1 MVRTCPCH
9 GHGRGS
15 TPRRIVL
22 ISKHFVAES
31 KNPNYNIDM
40 NIFVTDPCPIQSAL
54 NLPDKHIVKMPLETC
69 QMLAI
74 IYSDWYYGIGKLHKK
89 DGTPYR
95 TAHGAFR
102 KHPCTIWAAENQ
114 YNLAWLIAHGYAL
127 CAEYHS
133 RYDKVHTC
141 YSAICE
147 AADIYDRTF
156 DEKCG
161 DAYHKVTDFTRAMP
175 DHIKFDTTIDTI
187 TAYKQ
192 YLNTKP
198 WLATN
203 YLRIPSRKPS
213 FIITTMTTTPNK
225 SDLPVYDFS
234 TTPEQRANEQAAID
248 QAIKDAEAAMKAPAA
263 SRKQDAPAVAKMK
276 AKKLVPA
283 KAKGSKSGR
292 VVGISADENKM
303 LQSLLQTVQNDSNY
317 ATISSSEAF
326 SKLQARYNKN

>member
-1 MVRTCPCH
+1 MI
-9 GHGRGS
+9 S
-15 TPRRIVL
+15 T
-22 ISKHFVAES
+22 HFVDGI

-40 NIFVTDPCPIQSAL
+40 NIFVTDPCPIQSAR

-74 IYSDWYYGIGKLHKK
+74 IYSDWYYGVGKLYKQ
-89 DGTPYR
+89 DGTPYA
-95 TAHGAFR
+95 TARGAFR
-102 KHPCTIWAAENQ
+102 HHPCTMWAARSP
-114 YNLAWLIAHGYAL
+114 YNLAWLIRHGYAL
-127 CAEYHS
+127 CHEYNL
-133 RYDKVHTC
+133 RYNKVHTC
-141 YSAICE
+141 LDVIEQAERI
-147 AADIYDRTF
+147 
-156 DEKCG
+156 
-161 DAYHKVTDFTRAMP
+161 YHKSFNNLMLSDASAQVTDFTRAMP
-175 DHIKFDTTIDTI
+175 EDIKFDTTIDTI
-187 TAYKQ
+187 TAYKR

-198 WLATN
+198 WLAHN

-213 FIITTMTTTPNK
+213 FIITPMTTTPNK

-248 QAIKDAEAAMKAPAA
+248 KAIKDAEAAMKAPAA

-303 LQSLLQTVQNDSNY
+303 LQELLFKVAQDSNY
-317 ATISSSEAF
+317 AIFSNTEAF
-326 SKLQARYNKN
+326 SKLLDRYNKN

>member
-1 MVRTCPCH
+1 
-9 GHGRGS
+9 
-15 TPRRIVL
+15 
-22 ISKHFVAES
+22 
-31 KNPNYNIDM
+31 M
-40 NIFVTDPCPIQSAL
+40 NIFVTDPCPIQSAR

-74 IYSDWYYGIGKLHKK
+74 IYSDWYYGVGKLYKQ

-95 TAHGAFR
+95 TQHGAFR
-102 KHPCTIWAAENQ
+102 KHPCTMWAAATP
-114 YNLAWLIAHGYAL
+114 YNLAWLIRHGYAL
-127 CAEYHS
+127 CHEYNL
-133 RYDKVHTC
+133 RYGKVHTC
-141 YSAICE
+141 LDVIEQAERI
-147 AADIYDRTF
+147 
-156 DEKCG
+156 
-161 DAYHKVTDFTRAMP
+161 YHKSFDNLMLSDASRKVGIFTRAMP
-175 DHIKFDTTIDTI
+175 EYLKYDDTIDTI
-187 TAYKQ
+187 EAYKR

-248 QAIKDAEAAMKAPAA
+248 KAIKDAEAAMKAPAA
-263 SRKQDAPAVAKMK
+263 KRQDAPAVAKMK

-292 VVGISADENKM
+292 VVGISADENIFLK
-303 LQSLLQTVQNDSNY
+303 QLLLDIANNTQYNKD
-317 ATISSSEAF
+317 EAYT
-326 SKLQARYNKN
+326 KLMNRYNKN

>member
-22 ISKHFVAES
+22 ISKHFVDRI
-31 KNPNYNIDM
+31 KNPDYNIDM
-40 NIFVTDPCPIQSAL
+40 NIFVTNDCPVQSAR

-74 IYSDWYYGIGKLHKK
+74 IYSDWYYGVGKLYKQ

-102 KHPCTIWAAENQ
+102 SHPCTIWAAANQ
-114 YNLAWLIAHGYAL
+114 YNLAWLIMHGLAL
-127 CAEYHS
+127 CNEYTA

-141 YSAICE
+141 QDVIHQAVR
-147 AADIYDRTF
+147 IYNACF
-156 DEKCG
+156 DESVST
-161 DAYHKVTDFTRAMP
+161 AYYKVAYFTRAMP
-175 DHIKFDTTIDTI
+175 EYLKYDDTI
-187 TAYKQ
+187 TTIQAYKA

-213 FIITTMTTTPNK
+213 FIITTMTT
-225 SDLPVYDFS
+225 SLPVYDFS
-234 TTPEQRANEQAAID
+234 TSPEDRAKEQAAID
-248 QAIKDAEAAMKAPAA
+248 QAIKDAEAAMKAAPAK
-263 SRKQDAPAVAKMK
+263 RQEAPAVKAV
-276 AKKLVPA
+276 AKKLVPAKKAPA

-292 VVGISADENKM
+292 VVGISADENIFLK
-303 LQSLLQTVQNDSNY
+303 QLLLDIANNTQYNKD
-317 ATISSSEAF
+317 EAYT
-326 SKLQARYNKN
+326 KLMSRYNIKN